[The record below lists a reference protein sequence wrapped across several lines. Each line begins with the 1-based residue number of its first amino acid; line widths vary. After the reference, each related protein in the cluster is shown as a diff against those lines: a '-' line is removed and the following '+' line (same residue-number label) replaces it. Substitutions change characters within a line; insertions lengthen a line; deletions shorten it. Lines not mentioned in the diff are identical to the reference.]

1 ISARGARMAGR
12 AERAILDICEREA
25 TPPAG
30 MPRAESRYRNSR
42 YGPLAKLRLKPPR
55 GSASLDCCLLA
66 LAPLGRH
73 LLRASETCFI
83 RHDVGLRRCLV
94 AFLGVAER
102 GELLFDLTDALR
114 ADAVGEAD
122 AGDLADIPLQ
132 HLPVVLVRADLAAT

>member
-1 ISARGARMAGR
+1 MARR

-83 RHDVGLRRCLV
+83 PHDVGLRRW
-94 AFLGVAER
+94 LGFGGER
-102 GELLFDLTDALR
+102 TGIGIRDTRDFCRALLSPGE
-114 ADAVGEAD
+114 
-122 AGDLADIPLQ
+122 
-132 HLPVVLVRADLAAT
+132 PVSSCVRPAARVI